1 MAYGNLFFA
10 VAASY
15 VRRLGPK
22 AVTDSEEREIA
33 AMADSEEIAEGIG
46 DTDGAAIWR
55 EIAAMA
61 DDMLRPRRLA
71 S

>member
-1 MAYGNLFFA
+1 MGGMAHDNLVVA

-22 AVTDSEEREIA
+22 AIETLEEQA
-33 AMADSEEIAEGIG
+33 EIAEGIN
-46 DTDGAAIWR
+46 DTDSAAIWR
-55 EIAAMA
+55 EIVAIA
-61 DDMLRPRRLA
+61 DDMLRPRQLA

>member
-1 MAYGNLFFA
+1 MGGMAHDNLVFA

-22 AVTDSEEREIA
+22 ATETLEEQA
-33 AMADSEEIAEGIG
+33 EIAEGIN
-46 DTDGAAIWR
+46 DTDSAAIWR
-55 EIAAMA
+55 EIVAIA
-61 DDMLRPRRLA
+61 DDMLRPRQLA